1 MLHPSRIGTPWPA
14 LRGFALAALAAG
26 LFACG
31 GKGEA
36 DPEGSPAAGGEQTG
50 GDDEPGTGA
59 TAPSGGEGGDGASE
73 TGGTIG
79 ATGGSATGGDAGDGA
94 GGADGGGAESGGSGG
109 TPSGGSSGDAAGDG
123 SGDSGGTP
131 SGGSAGAPSGGT
143 GGVATGGA
151 VTGGSG
157 LGGIPTGG
165 ATTGGSASGG
175 EGTGGVFD
183 PGDDPS
189 VSTQLDLLL
198 VVDNSLSM
206 ADKQALFAEAIPAV
220 VLRLVNPPCVDAEGL
235 TVAEPATPDEAC
247 PAGSTREILPV
258 DDLHVGVVSSSLGG
272 HGGYICSPAE
282 GSAYVP
288 EKDDRGELIGPL
300 RGVTT
305 YQDQGFLKW
314 DPRGLGTPPGQSDP
328 AAFAAEVAALVAAA
342 GDTGCGYE
350 APLESWYRFLVDPE
364 PPLEVVLES
373 SRSVRTG
380 VNTTLLEQ
388 RAAFLRPSSALAI
401 VMLGDENDCSVIDF
415 GPGYVVGGLDGST
428 RLPRG
433 TAACAEDPNDPCCR
447 SCALA
452 EVEPPEGCTPLAEDA
467 TCLLGNYGFSEDPL
481 NLRCFDQKRRFGI
494 DLLYPTER
502 YVRALTS
509 PTIVRDGDGAEI
521 ENPLFAAGRDPSLV
535 TVVGIV
541 GVPWQLLAAPGAE
554 DEPLTYRT
562 ATELH
567 DEGLWPAIVGDVA
580 TLVPPLDPFMVES
593 IAPRTVLGP
602 SPVTG
607 LAPEPP
613 EAAGA
618 TSPVN
623 GHERTSADGGDL
635 QFACTYPL
643 AEPRVCEAD
652 STAACDC
659 KETDPNLTTNPL
671 CQAAGSTTSVTT
683 QYWGKAYPGL
693 RQLEVLRALGPL
705 AVPASICARVTGED
719 RTDPDW
725 GYAPAARAM
734 IERLEDLLE

>member
-1 MLHPSRIGTPWPA
+1 MLHRPHFSAPWPA
-14 LRGFALAALAAG
+14 LRGLALAALAAG

-31 GKGEA
+31 GKEEA
-36 DPEGSPAAGGEQTG
+36 DPEGSPAAGGEKTG

-59 TAPSGGEGGDGASE
+59 TAPGGGEGGDGAGE
-73 TGGTIG
+73 TGGEVTG
-79 ATGGSATGGDAGDGA
+79 GSGGNGDADTGGSAGDDA
-94 GGADGGGAESGGSGG
+94 GGSGG
-109 TPSGGSSGDAAGDG
+109 EIGGSGGAPSGGSAGTTTGGG

-131 SGGSAGAPSGGT
+131 SGGSAGAPAGGSGT
-143 GGVATGGA
+143 GGAATGGD
-151 VTGGSG
+151 G

-165 ATTGGSASGG
+165 AATGGSASGG

-189 VSTQLDLLL
+189 VSTELDLLL
-198 VVDNSLSM
+198 VIDNSLSM

-220 VLRLVNPPCVDAEGL
+220 VLRLINPPCVDAEGQ
-235 TVAEPATPDEAC
+235 TAAQPATPDEAC
-247 PAGSTREILPV
+247 PDGSAREILPV
-258 DDLHVGVVSSSLGG
+258 DDLHVGVVSSSLGN

-282 GSAYVP
+282 GSNYVP

-300 RGVTT
+300 RGATT

-314 DPRGLGTPPGQSDP
+314 DPQGLGVPPGQSDP
-328 AAFAAEVAALVAAA
+328 AGFAADVAALVAAA

-364 PPLEVVLES
+364 PPLAVVYENNQ
-373 SRSVRTG
+373 SVRTG
-380 VNTTLLEQ
+380 LNTTLLEQ
-388 RAAFLRPSSALAI
+388 RAAFLRPTSALAI

-415 GPGYVVGGLDGST
+415 GPGYIVGGLDPST

-452 EVEPPEGCTPLAEDA
+452 EVEPPEGCTPLADDA
-467 TCLLGNYGFSEDPL
+467 TCLLGSYGFTEDHA
-481 NLRCFDQKRRFGI
+481 NLRCFDQKRRFGL

-521 ENPLFAAGRDPSLV
+521 DNPLFAGGRDPSLV
-535 TVVGIV
+535 TLVGVV

-554 DEPLTYRT
+554 GEPLTYRS

-567 DEGLWPAIVGDVA
+567 DEGLWPAIVGDVT

-593 IAPRTVLGP
+593 IAPRTALGP

-607 LAPEPP
+607 LAPEPA

-623 GHERTSADGGDL
+623 GHERTLTNPDDL

-643 AEPRVCEAD
+643 AEPKVCTD
-652 STAACDC
+652 DVTVGCDC
-659 KETDPNLTTNPL
+659 RETDQNLPTNPL
-671 CQAAGSTTSVTT
+671 CQVSGSTASVTT
-683 QYWGKAYPGL
+683 QYWGKAYPSL
-693 RQLEVLRALGPL
+693 RQLEVLRAVGPL
-705 AVPASICARVTGED
+705 AVPASICASVTGED
-719 RTDPDW
+719 RTHPDW

-734 IERLEDLLE
+734 IERLEGILE

>member
-1 MLHPSRIGTPWPA
+1 MLHRPCPARPPLASSPA
-14 LRGFALAALAAG
+14 LRSIALAALAAG

-31 GKGEA
+31 GKDESG
-36 DPEGSPAAGGEQTG
+36 PEGSPGAGGEQTG

-59 TAPSGGEGGDGASE
+59 TAPSGGDGGEGAVG
-73 TGGTIG
+73 TGGTSG
-79 ATGGSATGGDAGDGA
+79 FATGGEAGDGA
-94 GGADGGGAESGGSGG
+94 GGSMGGGAESGGG
-109 TPSGGSSGDAAGDG
+109 A
-123 SGDSGGTP
+123 TP
-131 SGGSAGAPSGGT
+131 SGGSAGTPPGGNGT
-143 GGVATGGA
+143 GGDDPGGA
-151 VTGGSG
+151 ATGGSG
-157 LGGIPTGG
+157 LGGIATGG
-165 ATTGGSASGG
+165 TATGGNAAGG

-198 VVDNSLSM
+198 VIDNSLSM
-206 ADKQALFAEAIPAV
+206 AEKQALFAEAIPAV

-235 TVAEPATPDEAC
+235 TVAEPSTPDEAC
-247 PAGSTREILPV
+247 PDGSAREILPV

-282 GSAYVP
+282 GSLYVP

-364 PPLEVVLES
+364 PPLEVRFES
-373 SRSVRTG
+373 NQSVRTG
-380 VNTTLLEQ
+380 INTTLLEQ

-415 GPGYVVGGLDGST
+415 GPGFVVGGIDAST
-428 RLPRG
+428 QLPRG
-433 TAACAEDPNDPCCR
+433 SEPCTVDPNDPCCR

-452 EVEPPEGCTPLAEDA
+452 EAAPPEGCTPLADDPV
-467 TCLLGNYGFSEDPL
+467 CQLGPLGYAEDPR
-481 NLRCFDQKRRFGI
+481 NLRCFDQKRRYGI

-509 PTIVRDGDGAEI
+509 PTIVRDSDGAEI
-521 ENPLFAAGRDPSLV
+521 ENPLFAGGRDPSLV

-554 DEPLTYRT
+554 GEPLKYRT

-580 TLVPPLDPFMVES
+580 THVPPLDPFMVES
-593 IAPRTVLGP
+593 IAPRTALGA

-618 TSPVN
+618 ASPVN
-623 GHERTSADGGDL
+623 GHERTVADGSDL

-659 KETDPNLTTNPL
+659 KEADPNFTNNPL
-671 CQAAGSTTSVTT
+671 CQDAGSTTSVTT
-683 QYWGKAYPGL
+683 QYWGKAYPSL

-705 AVPASICARVTGED
+705 AVPASICARVTGAD